1 MPPGFSGLDFY
12 YILPELIL
20 TGGALVLLVAE
31 ALTPRRQGM
40 PMWLALATV
49 VATAV
54 SLLSF
59 WGRRRHGVTRVA
71 RHLMGLRSSSS
82 SSSSWRPP
90 SRS

>member
-20 TGGALVLLVAE
+20 TGGAIVLLVAE

-54 SLLSF
+54 SLLML
-59 WGRRRHGVTRVA
+59 GRTA
-71 RHLMGLRSSSS
+71 GLA
-82 SSSSWRPP
+82 
-90 SRS
+90 